1 MSTVDDGKNAPAGQ
15 AVTMKGMT
23 METMLRH
30 QNTMLALRQQMG
42 WPLIKPAN
50 DCIAFTSG
58 RRADFEVG
66 MELGRLA
73 GMLGKDLIYSG
84 WSSVRAKEPA
94 GFTIAYREMLTVDIV
109 DRVVPYAAN
118 DDAPIVLVSTRGD
131 EFFAIDGRGSLVRVP
146 SKPKGI
152 GEGRKRAM
160 RRIKAA
166 AATMRDDL
174 LPNNRRMEWGAGSI
188 EPDTTP
194 VETVVRFG

>member
-1 MSTVDDGKNAPAGQ
+1 
-15 AVTMKGMT
+15 

-58 RRADFEVG
+58 RPTDIEVG
-66 MELGRLA
+66 MEIGRLT
-73 GMLGKDLIYSG
+73 GMLGKDVIYSG
-84 WSSVRAKEPA
+84 WTDVRAKEPTR
-94 GFTIAYREMLTVDIV
+94 FTIAYREMLTVDIV

-118 DDAPIVLVSTRGD
+118 DDAPIVLVSTRSD
-131 EFFAIDGRGSLVRVP
+131 EFFAIDTRGSLVRVAG
-146 SKPKGI
+146 KPKGLA
-152 GEGRKRAM
+152 EGRKRAM

-166 AATMRDDL
+166 VASMRSDL
-174 LPNNRRMEWGAGSI
+174 LPGNRRMEWGAGSI

>member
-1 MSTVDDGKNAPAGQ
+1 MSTVDGGKNAPAGQ

-23 METMLRH
+23 METILRH

-58 RRADFEVG
+58 RPTDYEVG
-66 MELGRLA
+66 MEIGRIA
-73 GMLGKDLIYSG
+73 TMLGKDLIYSG
-84 WSSVRAKEPA
+84 WSSVRAKEPT
-94 GFTIAYREMLTVDIV
+94 GFTIAYREMLSVDIV

-118 DDAPIVLVSTRGD
+118 DDAPVVLVSTRGD
-131 EFFAIDGRGSLVRVP
+131 EFFAIDPRGSLVRVDG
-146 SKPKGI
+146 KPKRL

-174 LPNNRRMEWGAGSI
+174 LPGNRRMLWGAETI
-188 EPDTTP
+188 EPDTSA
-194 VETVVRFG
+194 VETIVRFG

>member
-1 MSTVDDGKNAPAGQ
+1 
-15 AVTMKGMT
+15 
-23 METMLRH
+23 METRLRH
-30 QNTMLALRQQMG
+30 RNTMLALRQHMG

-58 RRADFEVG
+58 CPTDFEVG

-73 GMLGKDLIYSG
+73 GLLGKDVIYSG
-84 WSSVRAKEPA
+84 WSSITTKEPT

-131 EFFAIDGRGSLVRVP
+131 EFFAVDVRGSLVRVP
-146 SKPKGI
+146 GKPKGL

-174 LPNNRRMEWGAGSI
+174 LPNNRRMEWGAESV
-188 EPDTTP
+188 EPDASP
-194 VETVVRFG
+194 IETVVRFG